1 MEEIYKKIISGEI
14 NIKYLS
20 PTDLIKLEIYLKQ
33 MNISLNTLLK
43 IIKEKNNKLDNRK
56 QELEYEIFLEETTM
70 S

>member
-1 MEEIYKKIISGEI
+1 VEEIYKKIISGEI